1 VILGARRPDK
11 LAENLA
17 AVDLTLTPST
27 SVNCSSARSPAPF
40 PAVPGGCRRHRLG
53 ISTPFRG
60 PTACKTG
67 LVSWLGELRTRLT
80 AIDPGLVRL
89 RLAAIGTGSMAL
101 AAGVTAL
108 IANQPVTVVLLA
120 AVLAMICVVSVNEP
134 ELSRLRVTTALMVVP
149 ACVAVAA
156 GTLLAPHHLFADI
169 VFVGVMVVA
178 VYIRRFGPRGF
189 ALGMAAFNAYFF
201 TQFLRAASDQ
211 LPWLLLATAIGV
223 GSSVLLRGFLFSE
236 RPERTLV
243 RQLNAFD
250 ARVHDLVGAVVD
262 LLTDESGKLDGNLR
276 DLYRKHSRLNETA
289 LLVSATANRSGSKQS
304 EESGPTA
311 GDVPL
316 RVLDAE
322 LSAERLA
329 VSSARM
335 FTAGISISDDTRRM
349 LLDGLHGLQAATA
362 TGTPNAMVPALLD
375 GAECSVAPIVGESHG
390 YGDRVQRVAF
400 AVTRVAR
407 AIRTLRCPDQPV
419 EVSESHPGAAPIPEY
434 SPSDTTTETT
444 DDATA
449 SSGLLLTTRQAIQ
462 VGVATSLAIVAGELL
477 SPSRWY
483 WAVITAFLVFAGT
496 TSRGE
501 VLSRGWG
508 RILGTIGGVIA
519 GMGLALVVSGS
530 QPAALIL
537 LFACIFV
544 AIYVVQISPSLLAFW
559 ITAVL
564 AILYGLIGQFSVAT
578 LVLRIE
584 ETALGAALG
593 ILASYLILPKR
604 TREAFGEALD
614 EYVDAVDAVL
624 TTSVDR
630 ILGRESAAPSVELAK
645 DVHDTTATLRTRAVP
660 LDSPLPW
667 RRGRS
672 SYHRMVQ
679 VLSAV
684 DHYTRFLARL
694 SDHVRAPGWS
704 TLCPA
709 VERVQANLDG
719 LRRAVLQR
727 DPGDIRSA
735 EDVIDAAESDAS
747 RQSDVHRFERLAVSR
762 MLRRIDQAVVALA
775 EDLRLRERVQ
785 LRDIGHAPSKAGSKL

>member
-1 VILGARRPDK
+1 M
-11 LAENLA
+11 
-17 AVDLTLTPST
+17 
-27 SVNCSSARSPAPF
+27 
-40 PAVPGGCRRHRLG
+40 VP
-53 ISTPFRG
+53 
-60 PTACKTG
+60 
-67 LVSWLGELRTRLT
+67 WLGELRTRLT

-108 IANQPVTVVLLA
+108 IANQPVTVVLLS

-134 ELSRLRVTTALMVVP
+134 ELGRLRVTTALMIVP

-169 VFVGVMVVA
+169 VFVAVMVTA

-201 TQFLRAASDQ
+201 TQFLRAAPDQ
-211 LPWLLLATAIGV
+211 LPWLLLATAVGV
-223 GSSVLLRGFLFSE
+223 ASSVLLRGFLFSE

-243 RQLNAFD
+243 RQLHAFD

-262 LLTDESGKLDGNLR
+262 LFADDPGKLDSDLR
-276 DLYRKHSRLNETA
+276 DLHRKHARLNETA
-289 LLVSATANRSGSKQS
+289 LLVTATANRNESEQS
-304 EESGPTA
+304 AGSGPTA

-329 VSSARM
+329 VSSERLA
-335 FTAGISISDDTRRM
+335 TAGISMSHDTSRM

-362 TGTPNAMVPALLD
+362 TGTPNAMVAALLD
-375 GAECSVAPIVGESHG
+375 GAERSVATIVGETHG

-400 AVTRVAR
+400 AVTRLAR
-407 AIRTLRCPDQPV
+407 AIRTLRCPGEPV
-419 EVSESHPGAAPIPEY
+419 SEVSESHPGAAPIPEY
-434 SPSDTTTETT
+434 TPSDSSSETT
-444 DDATA
+444 DDTTA
-449 SSGLLLTTRQAIQ
+449 PSGMLLTTRQAIQ
-462 VGVATSLAIVAGELL
+462 VGVATSFAIVAGELL

-519 GMGLALVVSGS
+519 GMGLALLVSGS
-530 QPAALIL
+530 QLAALIL

-624 TTSVDR
+624 ATSVDR
-630 ILGRESAAPSVELAK
+630 ILGRESAEHSVELAK
-645 DVHDTTATLRTRAVP
+645 NVHDTMATLRTRAAP

-694 SDHVRAPGWS
+694 ADHVDAPGWS
-704 TLCPA
+704 SLCPA
-709 VERVQANLDG
+709 AERVQANLDG

-727 DPGDIRSA
+727 DPGEIRSA

-747 RQSDVHRFERLAVSR
+747 RQPDPHRLERLAVSR
-762 MLRRIDQAVVALA
+762 MLRRIDQAVCTLA
-775 EDLRLRERVQ
+775 EDLRLRERVR
-785 LRDIGHAPSKAGSKL
+785 LRESARAPSEAASKI

>member
-1 VILGARRPDK
+1 
-11 LAENLA
+11 
-17 AVDLTLTPST
+17 
-27 SVNCSSARSPAPF
+27 
-40 PAVPGGCRRHRLG
+40 
-53 ISTPFRG
+53 
-60 PTACKTG
+60 
-67 LVSWLGELRTRLT
+67 LVSWVGELRTKLT

-101 AAGVTAL
+101 AAAATAL
-108 IANQPVTVVLLA
+108 IAKQPVTVVLLS

-134 ELSRLRVTTALMVVP
+134 ELIRLRVTTALMIVP
-149 ACVAVAA
+149 ACAAVTA
-156 GTLLAPHHLFADI
+156 GTLLAPHHVFADI
-169 VFVGVMVVA
+169 VFVAVMVTA
-178 VYIRRFGPRGF
+178 VYFRRFGPRGF

-201 TQFLRAASDQ
+201 TQFLRAAPDE
-211 LPWLLLATAIGV
+211 LPWLLLATATGV

-243 RQLNAFD
+243 RQLHAFD

-262 LLTDESGKLDGNLR
+262 LFTDEPGKLDSDLR
-276 DLYRKHSRLNETA
+276 DLHRKHARLNETA
-289 LLVSATANRSGSKQS
+289 LLVSATANRNESEQS
-304 EESGPTA
+304 EGSGPTA

-329 VSSARM
+329 VSSERLV
-335 FTAGISISDDTRRM
+335 TAGISMSHDTRRM
-349 LLDGLHGLQAATA
+349 LLDGLRGLQAATA
-362 TGTPNAMVPALLD
+362 TGTPNAMVAALLD
-375 GAECSVAPIVGESHG
+375 GVERSVDAIVGETHG

-400 AVTRVAR
+400 AVTRLAR

-419 EVSESHPGAAPIPEY
+419 PQVSESHPGAAPIPEY
-434 SPSDTTTETT
+434 TPSDTTTETA

-449 SSGLLLTTRQAIQ
+449 PSRILLTTRQAIQ

-519 GMGLALVVSGS
+519 GMGLALLVSGS

-630 ILGRESAAPSVELAK
+630 ILGRESAQHSVELAK
-645 DVHDTTATLRTRAVP
+645 NVHDTMATLRTRAAP

-679 VLSAV
+679 MLSAV
-684 DHYTRFLARL
+684 DHYTRFMARL
-694 SDHVRAPGWS
+694 ADHVDAPGWAA
-704 TLCPA
+704 LCPA
-709 VERVQANLDG
+709 VERVQTNLDG
-719 LRRAVLQR
+719 LRRAVLQGESR
-727 DPGDIRSA
+727 EIRSA
-735 EDVIDAAESDAS
+735 EDVIDAAESDAA
-747 RQSDVHRFERLAVSR
+747 RQPDPHRLERLAVSR
-762 MLRRIDQAVVALA
+762 VLRRIDQAVCALA

-785 LRDIGHAPSKAGSKL
+785 LRESARAPSEAGSKL

>member
-1 VILGARRPDK
+1 M
-11 LAENLA
+11 
-17 AVDLTLTPST
+17 
-27 SVNCSSARSPAPF
+27 
-40 PAVPGGCRRHRLG
+40 
-53 ISTPFRG
+53 
-60 PTACKTG
+60 
-67 LVSWLGELRTRLT
+67 SWVGELRTKLT

-101 AAGVTAL
+101 AAGITAL
-108 IANQPVTVVLLA
+108 IANQPVTVVLLS

-134 ELSRLRVTTALMVVP
+134 ELSRLRVTTALMIVP
-149 ACVAVAA
+149 ACAAVAA
-156 GTLLAPHHLFADI
+156 GTLLAPYHLPADV
-169 VFVGVMVVA
+169 VFVAVMVVA

-189 ALGMAAFNAYFF
+189 SLGMAAFNAYFF
-201 TQFLRAASDQ
+201 TQFLRASPEQ

-223 GSSVLLRGFLFSE
+223 GSSTLLRGFLFAE

-243 RQLNAFD
+243 RQLHAFD
-250 ARVHDLVGAVVD
+250 ARVNDLVGAVVD
-262 LLTDESGKLDGNLR
+262 LFTDEPGKLDSNLR
-276 DLYRKHSRLNETA
+276 DLHRKHARLNETA
-289 LLVSATANRSGSKQS
+289 LLVSATADRSGPEQS
-304 EESGPTA
+304 EERAPTA

-329 VSSARM
+329 VSSERLV
-335 FTAGISISDDTRRM
+335 TAGISMSDDTRRM

-362 TGTPNAMVPALLD
+362 TGTPNAMVAALLD
-375 GAECSVAPIVGESHG
+375 GVDRSVATIVGETHG

-400 AVTRVAR
+400 AVTRLAR
-407 AIRTLRCPDQPV
+407 AIRTLRCPDQLPQV
-419 EVSESHPGAAPIPEY
+419 PGSRPGEAPIPEY
-434 SPSDTTTETT
+434 TPNDTTGDTA

-449 SSGLLLTTRQAIQ
+449 PSGMLLTTRQAIQ
-462 VGVATSLAIVAGELL
+462 VGVATSLAIIAGELV

-508 RILGTIGGVIA
+508 RIVGTIGGVVA
-519 GMGLALVVSGS
+519 GMGLALLVSGS
-530 QPAALIL
+530 QLAALVL
-537 LFACIFV
+537 LFACIFI
-544 AIYVVQISPSLLAFW
+544 AIYLVQISPAMMAFW
-559 ITAVL
+559 VTAVL

-578 LVLRIE
+578 LVVRIE
-584 ETALGAALG
+584 ETAIGAALG

-614 EYVDAVDAVL
+614 EYVDAVEAVL

-630 ILGRESAAPSVELAK
+630 VLGRESAAPSVELAK
-645 DVHDTTATLRTRAVP
+645 NVHDTMATLRTRAAP

-684 DHYTRFLARL
+684 DHYTRFMARL
-694 SDHVRAPGWS
+694 ADHVDAPGWAA
-704 TLCPA
+704 LCPA

-727 DPGDIRSA
+727 EAGEIRSA
-735 EDVIDAAESDAS
+735 EDMVDAAESDAA
-747 RQSDVHRFERLAVSR
+747 RQPDPHRLERLAVSR
-762 MLRRIDQAVVALA
+762 LLRRIDQAVVTLA

-785 LRDIGHAPSKAGSKL
+785 LRESARAQSGAGSKL